1 MRESVQLGHEL
12 RSTAGETTVKA
23 FQASGK
29 VVQNQPLCP
38 GEVPPAIS
46 QLVELTHHL
55 QSLAVSFGIPFAGLM
70 LAVAG
75 LFWQTGVPKHQRT
88 ARGMF
93 ASAFVGLII
102 VILSDGFVAII
113 ANVLCGGG
121 A

>member
-1 MRESVQLGHEL
+1 MSEPKPTVHEIQ
-12 RSTAGETTVKA
+12 SSAGETTVKA
-23 FQASGK
+23 FQASEK
-29 VVQNQPLCP
+29 VVQTQPLCP

-75 LFWQTGVPKHQRT
+75 LLWQTGIPKHQRT
-88 ARGMF
+88 ARGIF

-102 VILSDGFVAII
+102 VIMSDGLVAII
-113 ANVLCGGG
+113 TNVLCGGG